1 MNDKSVKEIVCNFGN
16 LYKAMRRS
24 KQNVEWK
31 DSVAGFVKNGLVNCY
46 KLKQQQENG
55 TYEIDKYTIFDVY
68 EPKKRRIVSTRIK
81 DRVFQRSLCDNYVYK
96 TVTKGF
102 IYDNVACLQNKGT
115 DFGLKRFK
123 CHLQRFFRKNGLNG
137 YILKCDLSDYF
148 GSTPHETASDAIRK
162 RISDEW
168 SANEIDRIINS
179 FNQGNNPNVGMG
191 LGSQVTQIVELAV
204 LDELDHYIKEKL
216 KIKHY
221 IRYMD
226 DFILIHK
233 DKEYLCYCKSQIYKR
248 LTAIGLKLSER
259 KTHIQPVKQNIHF
272 LGFSFRLTETGKIVM
287 KILPEKISKER
298 RKLKKLVGRVKAGIM
313 TKAEVYQQY
322 SAWKAHASGRRKKKK
337 GETNIKRYAARRNTY
352 HLILKMDQFYKN
364 LWEENHNEIQN
375 SKRTV
380 D

>member
-55 TYEIDKYTIFDVY
+55 TYEIDRYTVFDVY
-68 EPKKRRIVSTRIK
+68 EPKQRRIVSTRIK

-102 IYDNVACLQNKGT
+102 IYDNCACLENKGT
-115 DFGLKRFK
+115 DFAINRLK
-123 CHLQRFFRKNGLNG
+123 CHLQRHYRKFGLDG
-137 YILKCDLSDYF
+137 YLLKCDISNYF
-148 GSTPHETASDAIRK
+148 GSTPHTIASAAIRK

-168 SANEIDRIINS
+168 TANEIDRIINS
-179 FNQGNNPNVGMG
+179 FNQGENPNVGMG

-216 KIKHY
+216 KIKQY
-221 IRYMD
+221 VRYMD

-233 DKEYLCYCKSQIYKR
+233 DKEYLRYCYLQINRK
-248 LTAIGLKLSER
+248 LSAIGLKLSEK
-259 KTHIQPVKQNIHF
+259 KTQIQPVRQNIHF

-298 RKLKKLVGRVKAGIM
+298 RKLKKLIGRVNAEIM
-313 TKAEVYQQY
+313 TKAQVYEQY
-322 SAWKAHASGRRKKKK
+322 KAWKAHAQRG
-337 GETNIKRYAARRNTY
+337 NT
-352 HLILKMDQFYKN
+352 HNLILKMDQFYKN